1 MAFKRLGIVAGF
13 AALMIIGSSSFTAT
27 AAAQTTPTQVESV
40 PKGAIGL
47 GLVGAELGLV
57 LPAAFGL
64 AETWSMIVFPIVGGA
79 AGAIG
84 GYFAFDEPN
93 SAEGGVAML
102 ALGMALVVPAV
113 VLTLVF
119 TSYDGDDDVAPEEDN
134 DGNFDEEFGGGG
146 DAEASARRDSAQEVQ
161 DARERIAAGA
171 GLVHVGSRS
180 LSLGVPGVSVRPSV
194 TAEEMQRYGGEQN
207 AEVHLPVV
215 SGSF

>member
-1 MAFKRLGIVAGF
+1 MAFNRLGIVAGF
-13 AALMIIGSSSFTAT
+13 AAVMIIGSSSFTAT
-27 AAAQTTPTQVESV
+27 AVAQTAMPTQVESV

-64 AETWSMIVFPIVGGA
+64 AETWSMIVFPIVGGT

-84 GYFAFDEPN
+84 GYFAFDESN
-93 SAEGGVAML
+93 VAEGGVAML
-102 ALGMALVVPAV
+102 AIGMALVVPAM

-119 TSYDGDDDVAPEEDN
+119 TSYDGDDDVAPEDEGE
-134 DGNFDEEFGGGG
+134 GNYDEEFGG
-146 DAEASARRDSAQEVQ
+146 DADASARRDSAQEVE
-161 DARERIAAGA
+161 DAQERIAAGA
-171 GLVHVGSRS
+171 GLLHVGSRS
-180 LSLGVPGVSVRPSV
+180 LSLGVPGVSVRPSLS
-194 TAEEMQRYGGEQN
+194 AEEMQRYGGEQT

>member
-27 AAAQTTPTQVESV
+27 AAAQTTPMPTQVESV

-57 LPAAFGL
+57 LPTAFGL

-102 ALGMALVVPAV
+102 AIGMALVVPAM

-119 TSYDGDDDVAPEEDN
+119 TSYDGDDDVAPEDEN
-134 DGNFDEEFGGGG
+134 EGNFDEEFGG
-146 DAEASARRDSAQEVQ
+146 DADASARRDSAQGVQ
-161 DARERIAAGA
+161 DAQERIAAGA

-194 TAEEMQRYGGEQN
+194 TAEEVQRYGGEQT